1 MTIES
6 GNFDSSG
13 FDLEPPND
21 GDEEGGSRLFIILA
35 VGLAGLIVLG
45 LVAIGGVLM
54 LRNIRSEQTLAQVTP
69 MATPTLALAA
79 QQPTATSTPPPP
91 TPTKA
96 SEEPLVPTATS
107 TPVVAAG
114 SGDNSQGGSQG
125 GGDGVAAGTP
135 VAAESASTSTATA
148 VVPVGTPVGSAEVPD
163 TGFGGLELALIAIGL
178 VAVLFVA
185 RRLRRQSI

>member
-54 LRNIRSEQTLAQVTP
+54 LRNIRSEQT
-69 MATPTLALAA
+69 LAA

>member
-6 GNFDSSG
+6 GNYDSSG
-13 FDLEPPND
+13 FDFESPDD

-69 MATPTLALAA
+69 MSTPTLALAA
-79 QQPTATSTPPPP
+79 QQPTATSTPPPA
-91 TPTKA
+91 PTKA
-96 SEEPLVPTATS
+96 SEESLVPTATS

-114 SGDNSQGGSQG
+114 SGDNSQGGSQS
-125 GGDGVAAGTP
+125 GGDGAAAGTP
-135 VAAESASTSTATA
+135 VAVEGASTSTATA
-148 VVPVGTPVGSAEVPD
+148 VVPVGTPVGSTEVPD

-178 VAVLFVA
+178 IAVLFVA
-185 RRLRRQSI
+185 RRLRQQSI